1 MKQEKLQKVK
11 VDATTGEVYLS
22 YPRVAKS
29 EVGRVRK
36 LARWFNKQVDGYFD
50 RLVELRV
57 YDDRW
62 YDFSG
67 KK

>member
-1 MKQEKLQKVK
+1 MQQQKLQKVK

-22 YPRVAKS
+22 YPRVSKS
-29 EVGRVRK
+29 EVGRLGK
-36 LARWFNKQVDGYFD
+36 LARWLNKQVDRHFD

-62 YDFSG
+62 YDYSG
-67 KK
+67 RK